1 MAEITAPANTSS
13 STSASKESKPKR
25 VRTGCLT
32 CRERHLKCDEAPG
45 ECMNCRKSQRECR
58 RGVRL
63 NFIDTKCD
71 KIPEKAYVPRE
82 QRQSG
87 FMDESREIASEYQG
101 GLQAYGKMPSSVGYD
116 AAAPISHQDYESQAH
131 LQQHQAYQYNAQMM
145 AQQAMPQQQL
155 PPAQSL
161 AQNGHMDYQYQQ
173 QAHEQQH
180 QQQQQQRNM
189 SYASVSVSEQP
200 KQEYEPLSLLN
211 SATSSSANA
220 VPRPHPAYN
229 QSHDALIEEE
239 QSEIRDILNTAEE
252 TLFMQVF
259 VEEVGLWMDS
269 MDSMKHVS
277 QDTIPPRR
285 HANSHS
291 AVL

>member
-1 MAEITAPANTSS
+1 MAEVSAPSNIAS
-13 STSASKESKPKR
+13 STSASKPKR

-71 KIPEKAYVPRE
+71 KIPEKAYVPLNQRE
-82 QRQSG
+82 SG
-87 FMDESREIASEYQG
+87 FLDESREIASEYQG
-101 GLQAYGKMPSSVGYD
+101 GLQAYGRRPSGGGYD
-116 AAAPISHQDYESQAH
+116 GLAPMSQQDYDTQTQ
-131 LQQHQAYQYNAQMM
+131 LQQQQQAYQYNAQMM
-145 AQQAMPQQQL
+145 AQQAMPQQSL
-155 PPAQSL
+155 PQAQSM
-161 AQNGHMDYQYQQ
+161 AQNGHMEYQYQQ
-173 QAHEQQH
+173 QAHEQQ
-180 QQQQQQRNM
+180 QQQQRNM
-189 SYASVSVSEQP
+189 SYVSAQP

-220 VPRPHPAYN
+220 VPRPHPAYS
-229 QSHDALIEEE
+229 QSHDSLVEEE

-277 QDTIPPRR
+277 WPVYDIMD
-285 HANSHS
+285 AN
-291 AVL
+291 